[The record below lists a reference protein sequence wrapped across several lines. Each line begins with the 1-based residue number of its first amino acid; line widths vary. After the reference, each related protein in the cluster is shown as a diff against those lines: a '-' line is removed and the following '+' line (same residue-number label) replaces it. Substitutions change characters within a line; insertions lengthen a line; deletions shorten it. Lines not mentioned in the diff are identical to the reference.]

1 MDTQRWVSL
10 INVAALVTIMFSMG
24 LQVTIAAVAASA
36 RSAGRVTLGL
46 IANYLLVP
54 VLTLGLMEL
63 FEPAPM
69 IAAGFLILAVCP
81 GAPVGP
87 PAATRARGNVPWAI
101 GYMVILAGLSAILSP
116 TMLGVL
122 LPRYAPDSSLVV
134 DYLAIC
140 RTLVVAQLLPLAVGL
155 TVHHFAPTLTG
166 RIARPVGLLANAM
179 LIVLIGLIL
188 VTQFD
193 TLAAI
198 RARGWAGMSVLFVG
212 SLAIGWLCG
221 SGDVPT
227 RNTSALTTA
236 ARNAAVGLAIA
247 TGNFA
252 GKPVVTAV
260 VAFGLVSMLG
270 TLGCAALIGSLSG
283 RSAVPL
289 GQDTGVSK
297 GNRLGAAHE

>member
-1 MDTQRWVSL
+1 LDTQKVVSL
-10 INVAALVTIMFSMG
+10 INLVALVTIMLSMG
-24 LQVTIAAVAASA
+24 LQVTIAAVIASA
-36 RSAGRVTLGL
+36 RSGRRVALGL

-54 VLTLGLMEL
+54 VLALVLLEL

-81 GAPVGP
+81 GAPIAP
-87 PAATRARGNVPWAI
+87 PAATLARGNVPWAI
-101 GYMVILAGLSAILSP
+101 GFMVILAGLSAILSP
-116 TMLGVL
+116 VMLGLL
-122 LPRYAPDSSLVV
+122 LPRYAPDSSLAI

-140 RTLVVAQLLPLAVGL
+140 RTLVVAQLLPLAIGL
-155 TVHHFAPTLTG
+155 AIHHFAPMLTN
-166 RIARPVGLLANAM
+166 RVARPVGVLANVM
-179 LIVLIGLIL
+179 LLVLIGLIL

-198 RARGWAGMSVLFVG
+198 HARGWAGMAVLFLG

-221 SGDVPT
+221 AGDVAT
-227 RNTSALTTA
+227 RNASALTTA

-260 VAFGLVSMLG
+260 VAYGLVSMLG
-270 TLGCAALIGSLSG
+270 TLGCAALIGSLSR
-283 RSAVPL
+283 RSAGPV
-289 GQDTGVSK
+289 GQDTGAGE